1 MLYIDNG
8 NHLMFSIF
16 YMIYIMTLN
25 LPTTQLS
32 FITISIQKQLLK
44 NFPLQDRKMKVY
56 TIRFQKIHE
65 TCWHSI
71 MLLVF

>member
-1 MLYIDNG
+1 
-8 NHLMFSIF
+8 MFSII

-25 LPTTQLS
+25 LPITQLS
-32 FITISIQKQLLK
+32 FITVRIQKHLWK
-44 NFPLQDRKMKVY
+44 NFPLEDREMKVY

-65 TCWHSI
+65 TLQHSI